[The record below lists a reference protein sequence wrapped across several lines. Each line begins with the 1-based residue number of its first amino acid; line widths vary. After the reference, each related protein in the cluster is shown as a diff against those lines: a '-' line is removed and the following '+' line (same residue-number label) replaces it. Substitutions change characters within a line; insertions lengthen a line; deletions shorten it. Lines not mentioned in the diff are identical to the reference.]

1 MGADGLPR
9 RRTRVGYCQSAAAIW
24 MRPFVR
30 SETSSDGDCP
40 FIGVSLTRVTVKLVT
55 EA

>member
-1 MGADGLPR
+1 VLP
-9 RRTRVGYCQSAAAIW
+9 
-24 MRPFVR
+24 VR
-30 SETSSDGDCP
+30 GCDLDEAVRQVRDLVCSSDGDCS